1 LKPVLYLS
9 HFFKQHRQEY
19 YEQLQSV
26 RDRGTWE
33 DWMVF
38 FLRGVIEVSKQATET
53 ARRILTLREN
63 HRSTITEKFGRA
75 AGNGH
80 RVLEYLYEHPIL
92 SANEVRDL
100 IGTTFPAANDLV
112 AKFVNAGILREITGQ
127 SRNRKF
133 MYQSYIDLFRD
144 QTGQEESP

>member
-1 LKPVLYLS
+1 M
-9 HFFKQHRQEY
+9 
-19 YEQLQSV
+19 

-33 DWMVF
+33 EWMEF

-53 ARRILTLREN
+53 ARRILMLREN

-100 IGTTFPAANDLV
+100 IGTTYPAANDLV
-112 AKFVNAGILREITGQ
+112 AKFVSTGILREITGQ
-127 SRNRKF
+127 ARNRKF

-144 QTGQEESP
+144 QTGEVESP